1 MSQGRREELEL
12 LYPWYK
18 EEVFR
23 RRERMM
29 WLTACTS
36 GVLVLVL
43 VIVLV
48 FPMPATST
56 TTAVLVCL
64 GVALFSEYESLLH
77 RPRRFAQSRLNT
89 VEREELLDVFLSV
102 CRWTRVYYAWR
113 PNLRDESDNHV
124 VELAVAGC
132 ATAIVTRNVR
142 DYRIGPQLKF
152 PHIEILTPARL
163 LKGES

>member
-1 MSQGRREELEL
+1 MSQGSREELEL

-43 VIVLV
+43 VVVQV
-48 FPMPATST
+48 FPAPATSL

-64 GVALFSEYESLLH
+64 GVALFAGIMAYLIVQQQARHLMAKQVLIKIEQELGLYEKGRHL
-77 RPRRFAQSRLNT
+77 
-89 VEREELLDVFLSV
+89 EEAALYPEEWQWAWKRDVSV
-102 CRWTRVYYAWR
+102 GIY
-113 PNLRDESDNHV
+113 
-124 VELAVAGC
+124 LAVLAG
-132 ATAIVTRNVR
+132 
-142 DYRIGPQLKF
+142 
-152 PHIEILTPARL
+152 LTGLVVAAVLWR
-163 LKGES
+163 

>member
-1 MSQGRREELEL
+1 MNQGSREELEL

-43 VIVLV
+43 VVVQV
-48 FPMPATST
+48 FPAPATSL

-64 GVALFSEYESLLH
+64 GVALFSGIMAYLIVQQQARHLMAKRVLIKIEQELGLYEKGRHL
-77 RPRRFAQSRLNT
+77 
-89 VEREELLDVFLSV
+89 EEAALYPEEWQWAWKRDVSV
-102 CRWTRVYYAWR
+102 GIY
-113 PNLRDESDNHV
+113 
-124 VELAVAGC
+124 LAVLAG
-132 ATAIVTRNVR
+132 
-142 DYRIGPQLKF
+142 
-152 PHIEILTPARL
+152 LTGLVIAAVLWR
-163 LKGES
+163 

>member
-36 GVLVLVL
+36 GVLVLV
-43 VIVLV
+43 

-64 GVALFSEYESLLH
+64 GVALFSGIMAYLIMQQRARHLMAKQVLITIEQELGLYEKGRH
-77 RPRRFAQSRLNT
+77 
-89 VEREELLDVFLSV
+89 VEDSALYPKEWQTAWKQDISV
-102 CRWTRVYYAWR
+102 GIY
-113 PNLRDESDNHV
+113 
-124 VELAVAGC
+124 LAVLAG
-132 ATAIVTRNVR
+132 
-142 DYRIGPQLKF
+142 
-152 PHIEILTPARL
+152 LTGLVMAVVLWR
-163 LKGES
+163 

>member
-1 MSQGRREELEL
+1 MNQERREELEL

-48 FPMPATST
+48 VPAPAAST
-56 TTAVLVCL
+56 VTMVLVCL
-64 GVALFSEYESLLH
+64 GVVLFSGIMAYLIVQQ
-77 RPRRFAQSRLNT
+77 RSRHLMAKQVLIT
-89 VEREELLDVFLSV
+89 IERELRLYEKGRYLEDAALYPEEWQTAWERDVSAGI
-102 CRWTRVYYAWR
+102 Y
-113 PNLRDESDNHV
+113 
-124 VELAVAGC
+124 LAVLAG
-132 ATAIVTRNVR
+132 
-142 DYRIGPQLKF
+142 
-152 PHIEILTPARL
+152 LTGLVIAAVLWR
-163 LKGES
+163 

>member
-1 MSQGRREELEL
+1 MNQGSREELEL

-43 VIVLV
+43 LVVQV
-48 FPMPATST
+48 FPAPATSL

-64 GVALFSEYESLLH
+64 GVALFSGIMAYLIVQQQARHLMAKRVLIKIEQELGLYEKGRH
-77 RPRRFAQSRLNT
+77 
-89 VEREELLDVFLSV
+89 VEHAALYPEEWQTAWKRDVSV
-102 CRWTRVYYAWR
+102 GIY
-113 PNLRDESDNHV
+113 
-124 VELAVAGC
+124 LAVLAG
-132 ATAIVTRNVR
+132 
-142 DYRIGPQLKF
+142 
-152 PHIEILTPARL
+152 LTGLVIAAVLWR
-163 LKGES
+163 

>member
-18 EEVFR
+18 QEVFR

-43 VIVLV
+43 VIVQV
-48 FPMPATST
+48 FPAPVTSP

-64 GVALFSEYESLLH
+64 GVALFSGLMAYLIVQQRSRH
-77 RPRRFAQSRLNT
+77 RMAKQVLIT
-89 VEREELLDVFLSV
+89 IERELGLYEKGRHLEDAALYPEEWQRAWMRDVSVGIYLAGLAGLTSLVIAAVLL
-102 CRWTRVYYAWR
+102 R
-113 PNLRDESDNHV
+113 
-124 VELAVAGC
+124 
-132 ATAIVTRNVR
+132 
-142 DYRIGPQLKF
+142 
-152 PHIEILTPARL
+152 
-163 LKGES
+163 

>member
-1 MSQGRREELEL
+1 MSQGSREELEL

-29 WLTACTS
+29 RLTASAS

-64 GVALFSEYESLLH
+64 GAALFSGIMAYLIVQQRARHLMAKQVLIKIEQELGLYEKGRHL
-77 RPRRFAQSRLNT
+77 
-89 VEREELLDVFLSV
+89 EEAALYPEEWQWAWKRDVSV
-102 CRWTRVYYAWR
+102 GIY
-113 PNLRDESDNHV
+113 
-124 VELAVAGC
+124 LAVLAG
-132 ATAIVTRNVR
+132 
-142 DYRIGPQLKF
+142 
-152 PHIEILTPARL
+152 LTGLVIAAVLWR
-163 LKGES
+163 

>member
-1 MSQGRREELEL
+1 LRGDCIYAIILGVARIVVVDTDVFVGALLGGGAASEVIAECLRGRFAPL
-12 LYPWYK
+12 
-18 EEVFR
+18 
-23 RRERMM
+23 M
-29 WLTACTS
+29 
-36 GVLVLVL
+36 
-43 VIVLV
+43 
-48 FPMPATST
+48 
-56 TTAVLVCL
+56 

-124 VELAVAGC
+124 VELAVAGG

>member
-1 MSQGRREELEL
+1 MNQGSREELEL

-43 VIVLV
+43 LVVQV
-48 FPMPATST
+48 FPAPAASL

-64 GVALFSEYESLLH
+64 GVALFSGIMAYLIVQQQARHLMAKRVLIKIEQELGLYEKGRHL
-77 RPRRFAQSRLNT
+77 
-89 VEREELLDVFLSV
+89 EEAALYPEEWQWAWKRDVSV
-102 CRWTRVYYAWR
+102 GIY
-113 PNLRDESDNHV
+113 
-124 VELAVAGC
+124 LAVLAG
-132 ATAIVTRNVR
+132 
-142 DYRIGPQLKF
+142 
-152 PHIEILTPARL
+152 LTGLVIAAVLWR
-163 LKGES
+163 

>member
-1 MSQGRREELEL
+1 MPENGSLSKEQQSQLKF

-43 VIVLV
+43 VIVQV
-48 FPMPATST
+48 FPAPPTSP

-64 GVALFSEYESLLH
+64 GVALFSGLMAYLIVQQ
-77 RPRRFAQSRLNT
+77 RSRHLMAKQVLINI
-89 VEREELLDVFLSV
+89 ERELGLYEKGRHLEDAALYPEEWQRAWMRDVSVGIYLAGLAGLTSLVIAAVLL
-102 CRWTRVYYAWR
+102 R
-113 PNLRDESDNHV
+113 
-124 VELAVAGC
+124 
-132 ATAIVTRNVR
+132 
-142 DYRIGPQLKF
+142 
-152 PHIEILTPARL
+152 
-163 LKGES
+163 

>member
-56 TTAVLVCL
+56 TTAVLICL
-64 GVALFSEYESLLH
+64 GVVLFSGIMAYLIVQQQARRLMAKRVLIKIEQELGLYEKGRHLEDSALY
-77 RPRRFAQSRLNT
+77 PKEWQTAWKQDIS
-89 VEREELLDVFLSV
+89 VVIYLSV
-102 CRWTRVYYAWR
+102 LAGLTGLVMAAVLWR
-113 PNLRDESDNHV
+113 
-124 VELAVAGC
+124 
-132 ATAIVTRNVR
+132 
-142 DYRIGPQLKF
+142 
-152 PHIEILTPARL
+152 
-163 LKGES
+163 

>member
-1 MSQGRREELEL
+1 MNQGSREELEL

-43 VIVLV
+43 LVVQV
-48 FPMPATST
+48 FPAPATSL

-64 GVALFSEYESLLH
+64 GVALFSGIMAYLIVQQQARHLMAKRVLIKIEQELGLYEKGRHL
-77 RPRRFAQSRLNT
+77 
-89 VEREELLDVFLSV
+89 EEAALYPEEWQWAWKRDVSV
-102 CRWTRVYYAWR
+102 GIY
-113 PNLRDESDNHV
+113 
-124 VELAVAGC
+124 LAVLAG
-132 ATAIVTRNVR
+132 
-142 DYRIGPQLKF
+142 
-152 PHIEILTPARL
+152 LTGLVIAAVLWR
-163 LKGES
+163 